1 MYPWNVIKELE
12 NTPSRLEKEGILR
25 KEVNNNN
32 IEFFTGCKWALDS
45 LKTFGVKQIPEKTDG
60 DGKGLTWDDF
70 SLVIDNLYNRVI
82 TGNNARKV
90 IEDLV
95 KESTKD
101 QWNYWYRRILI
112 KDLRCGLSEKTIN
125 KVVKNTNPEYVIP
138 VFSCQLAQDC
148 NDHAKKMSGKK
159 IIQTKLDGVR
169 VLTIVRKN
177 GFVEQYSRNGK
188 QLLNFQHIKTEF
200 ESIAPHLE
208 DDFVFDGEVMSSS
221 FQDLM
226 KQVYRKRDVNANDA
240 VLYVF
245 DMIPL
250 NDFNKGICRISQHD
264 RNENLSKWFTKF
276 KNNFSYV
283 DVLDQEV
290 VDLDDEVG
298 YNRLGSIYEKALENK
313 YEGIMIKNPNGIYEC
328 KRNSNWLKMKPK
340 IEVSLKVLDVVEGT
354 GKYVN
359 SMGALICS
367 GEDSGKFIVV
377 NVGSG
382 FSDEERSDIWNNV
395 KSIRGQIVE
404 IIADTITM
412 NQDGTYS
419 LRFPRFKCFRGFD
432 VNEKL

>member
-70 SLVIDNLYNRVI
+70 SLVIDNLYNRAI

-159 IIQTKLDGVR
+159 IIRLNLM
-169 VLTIVRKN
+169 VL
-177 GFVEQYSRNGK
+177 
-188 QLLNFQHIKTEF
+188 EF
-200 ESIAPHLE
+200 
-208 DDFVFDGEVMSSS
+208 
-221 FQDLM
+221 
-226 KQVYRKRDVNANDA
+226 
-240 VLYVF
+240 
-245 DMIPL
+245 
-250 NDFNKGICRISQHD
+250 
-264 RNENLSKWFTKF
+264 
-276 KNNFSYV
+276 
-283 DVLDQEV
+283 
-290 VDLDDEVG
+290 
-298 YNRLGSIYEKALENK
+298 
-313 YEGIMIKNPNGIYEC
+313 
-328 KRNSNWLKMKPK
+328 
-340 IEVSLKVLDVVEGT
+340 
-354 GKYVN
+354 
-359 SMGALICS
+359 
-367 GEDSGKFIVV
+367 
-377 NVGSG
+377 
-382 FSDEERSDIWNNV
+382 
-395 KSIRGQIVE
+395 
-404 IIADTITM
+404 
-412 NQDGTYS
+412 
-419 LRFPRFKCFRGFD
+419 
-432 VNEKL
+432 